1 MKMTARLLLAIAAV
15 AVTACASP
23 QYIISTAGGQ
33 MITAHGKPESDL
45 QTGMLK
51 YRDSEGK
58 QQMIKL
64 SDVKQVMER

>member
-1 MKMTARLLLAIAAV
+1 MRKLLLAIAAV
-15 AVTACASP
+15 AMAACASP
-23 QYIISTAGGQ
+23 QYIISTTNGQ

-58 QQMIKL
+58 QTMIRM
-64 SDVKQVMER
+64 SDVKQVIER

>member
-1 MKMTARLLLAIAAV
+1 MKTAKFLLATAAV
-15 AVTACASP
+15 IVAACASP
-23 QYIISTAGGQ
+23 QYIISTTGGQ

-58 QQMIKL
+58 QMMIKL
-64 SDVKQVMER
+64 SDVNQVMER